1 MLDSIIYAD
10 NQSKILNIE
19 SKYNHLKISK
29 EVDRLKIKQQS
40 YIIISIISIVTLLFI
55 TVGYLLY
62 RKKAKEKIQRQRDE
76 LNQIKENLLYV
87 SLELEKKKDCQ
98 THSKRKMRTIIKC
111 RKK

>member
-62 RKKAKEKIQRQRDE
+62 RKKQKKIQRQRDE

-87 SLELEKKKDCQ
+87 SLELEKKKRLSN
-98 THSKRKMRTIIKC
+98 TLKRKMRTIIKC